1 MLRANSPEVDATGVP
16 GLDDV
21 LAGGLPRNHIYLI
34 QGSPGV
40 GKTTLALQFLLAGVA
55 SGEKVLYVTLSE
67 TAEELRAVAESHH
80 WSLDGVPIHEII
92 PTGDFTNSDDN
103 TLFHPSEVE
112 LGETTRVILRE
123 VERLNPS
130 RVVIDS
136 LTEIRLL
143 SQNPLRY
150 RRQVLA
156 LKQFFAGKR
165 CTALLLEDGAGSPG
179 DVHLESIAHG
189 IVKLELLSPVYGS
202 DRRRIQVRKLRGVS
216 FRGGFHD
223 MKIETGGV
231 VVFPRLAAVEPASSM
246 ALGNVSGGVS
256 GIDRLLGGGL
266 ERGTTTLIM
275 GPAGAGK
282 SAIAA
287 QYAAE
292 ASSRG
297 EHVVMFSFEEG
308 LTTLLQRTAALGIP
322 LAREIEAG
330 RVRVRQV
337 DPAEIS
343 PGEFSQ
349 LVRKAVEEDSARLIV
364 IDSLNGYY
372 TAMPEEEF
380 LSLQLNQLFRFL
392 RQRGVVV
399 LVTMAQHGFI
409 GPMEGPLDVSFL
421 ADTVVLLRYFE
432 ERGEIRKAISVPK
445 KRSGKHELAI
455 REMVL
460 DDRGIHI
467 GEPLSNFTGVLSG
480 SPQYVVHGGGLMS
493 EDEHERA

>member
-1 MLRANSPEVDATGVP
+1 MLRPNSPEMAATGVA

-34 QGSPGV
+34 QGSPGA
-40 GKTTLALQFLLAGVA
+40 GKTTLALQFLLAGA
-55 SGEKVLYVTLSE
+55 AAGERVLYVTLSE
-67 TAEELRAVAESHH
+67 TADELRAVAVSHH
-80 WSLDGVPIHEII
+80 WTLDAVPIHESI
-92 PTGDFTNSDDN
+92 PSGDLTSGDDN

-112 LGETTRVILRE
+112 LGETTRMILHE

-136 LTEIRLL
+136 LTEIQLL
-143 SQNPLRY
+143 SQNSLRY

-156 LKQFFAGKR
+156 LKQFLARKQ
-165 CTALLLEDGAGSPG
+165 CTALLLDDQTGAPEDA
-179 DVHLESIAHG
+179 HLESIAHG
-189 IVKLELLSPVYGS
+189 IVKLELLSPMYGS

-231 VVFPRLAAVEPASSM
+231 VVFPRLATGEPAPSLSPES
-246 ALGNVSGGVS
+246 VSGGIA

-266 ERGTTTLIM
+266 DRGTTTLIM

-292 ASSRG
+292 AASRG
-297 EHVVMFSFEEG
+297 ERVAMFLFEEG
-308 LTTLLQRTAALGIP
+308 LATLLQRTAALGIP
-322 LAREIEAG
+322 LAREMEAG
-330 RVRVRQV
+330 RIRVRQV
-337 DPAEIS
+337 DPAELS

-349 LVRKAVEEDSARLIV
+349 LVRQAVEEDSARMIL

-409 GPMEGPLDVSFL
+409 GPMKSPLDVSFL

-432 ERGEIRKAISVPK
+432 AGGEIRKAISVPK
-445 KRSGKHELAI
+445 KRSGQHEMAI
-455 REMVL
+455 RELVL
-460 DDRGIHI
+460 DRGGIHI
-467 GEPLSNFTGVLSG
+467 GDPLSDFTGVLSG
-480 SPQYVVHGGGLMS
+480 NPQYVGDSAGLMS
-493 EDEHERA
+493 DEHDAA